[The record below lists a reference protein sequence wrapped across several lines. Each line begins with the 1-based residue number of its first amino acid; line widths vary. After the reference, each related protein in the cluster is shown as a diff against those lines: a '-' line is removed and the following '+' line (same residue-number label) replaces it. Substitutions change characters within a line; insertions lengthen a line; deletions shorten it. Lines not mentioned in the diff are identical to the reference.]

1 MTGRGWLAA
10 ALIGWLGGLWGAAA
24 DGASPLPEPMEIL
37 RRALAQPAND
47 PARDRT
53 FDTRHTSVR
62 TRTFELKDGDGKV
75 LRRDEK
81 RQNLGPRND
90 AATPEDDT
98 VATDAKGKRKRAY
111 QPRDF
116 AVNEELLAR
125 FNFTVVGREDY
136 AGRPAW
142 VIDFVPSGGDHPA
155 RDLKERF
162 INATAG
168 RVWIDVEESV
178 LARAQFRLAEPVK
191 VWGGLVGSV
200 RRCQSRLE
208 RTRTPDGAWYTRLFD
223 WELDGRRLLSQRS
236 MHFHEERT
244 EVRPID

>member
-1 MTGRGWLAA
+1 MTGRKWFAV
-10 ALIGWLGGLWGAAA
+10 ALIGSLGGWWAAVA
-24 DGASPLPEPMEIL
+24 DGASSLPEPMEIL

-47 PARDRT
+47 PARDSA
-53 FDTRHTSVR
+53 FDARHTSVR

-90 AATPEDDT
+90 AVTPEDDT
-98 VATDAKGKRKRAY
+98 VATEAKGKRKRAY

-116 AVNEELLAR
+116 AVNEQLLAR
-125 FNFTVVGREDY
+125 FTFTVVGREEY

-168 RVWIDVEESV
+168 RIWIDVEESV
-178 LARAQFRLAEPVK
+178 LVRAQFRLAEPVK

-208 RTRTPDGAWYTRLFD
+208 RTRTPGGAWYTRLFD